1 MSNFYDVLG
10 VSETASQEDIK
21 KAYRKL
27 SLQYHPDRNNNSP
40 ESTAKFQS
48 ISAAY
53 DIIGDEDKR
62 RQHDMQSKMQFGPG
76 GMGMPFANMG
86 QHMGGMHM
94 GGMHGGNMHSGNMH
108 SGNMHSG
115 NMHMGGM
122 PTFFTTSTS
131 GDFDPSDLLNFVS
144 NNFFGGGGGGGGGGI
159 KIDGN
164 GIRVGN
170 TLFNMDTMKQR
181 MAKPTPIIKTE
192 TITLSKA
199 YTGYNMPIEI
209 TRWIVEGDVKR
220 EETETI
226 YIPIPRGVDNNELII
241 LRDKGNSL
249 SEHNKGDI
257 KVFIKIQNESEFT
270 RNGLDLI
277 LNKTISLKD
286 ALCGFIFDMNFL
298 DGRIFKLNN
307 NVGSIIANNYNKVI
321 PGLGMK
327 RDDHTGNL
335 LINFTVTFPEQLS
348 LEQIEALQ
356 KIL

>member
-1 MSNFYDVLG
+1 MSNYYEVLG

-27 SLQYHPDRNNNSP
+27 SLQYHPDRNSNSA

-53 DIIGDEDKR
+53 DIIGDENKR
-62 RQHDMQSKMQFGPG
+62 KQHDMQSKMQFAPNG
-76 GMGMPFANMG
+76 GMAFPFPPNNMN
-86 QHMGGMHM
+86 GG
-94 GGMHGGNMHSGNMH
+94 
-108 SGNMHSG
+108 
-115 NMHMGGM
+115 GGM
-122 PTFFTTSTS
+122 PTFFTTSS
-131 GDFDPSDLLNFVS
+131 GEFNPADILNFMS
-144 NNFFGGGGGGGGGGI
+144 NNFFGQGGGI

-164 GIRVGN
+164 GIRVGGN
-170 TLFNMDTMKQR
+170 VFNMDTMKQR
-181 MAKPTPIIKTE
+181 LAKPTPIVKSE

-209 TRWIVEGDVKR
+209 TRWIVENDIKR

-226 YIPIPRGVDNNELII
+226 YIPVPPGVDNNEIII
-241 LRDKGNSL
+241 LREKGNIL
-249 SEHNKGDI
+249 AENNKGDI
-257 KVFIKIQNESEFT
+257 KVFIKIQNDTDFI

-286 ALCGFIFDMNFL
+286 ALCGFVFDMNFL

-307 NVGSIIANNYNKVI
+307 NVGNIISNNYNKVI

-327 RDDHTGNL
+327 RDDHIGNL
-335 LINFTVTFPEQLS
+335 LINFTVTFPDQLS
-348 LEQIEALQ
+348 AEQIEALQ
-356 KIL
+356 KIH

>member
-1 MSNFYDVLG
+1 MSSFYETLG
-10 VSETASQEDIK
+10 LSETASQDEIK

-27 SLQYHPDRNNNSP
+27 SLQYHPDRNNNSA
-40 ESTAKFQS
+40 ESTTKFQN

-53 DIIGDEDKR
+53 DIIGDEAKR
-62 RQHDMQSKMQFGPG
+62 RQYDMQSKMQG
-76 GMGMPFANMG
+76 GAGMQGGGGMPFHASFA
-86 QHMGGMHM
+86 
-94 GGMHGGNMHSGNMH
+94 HGGI
-108 SGNMHSG
+108 
-115 NMHMGGM
+115 
-122 PTFFTTSTS
+122 PTFFTTTN
-131 GDFDPSDLLNFVS
+131 GGNFDPSEILNFMS
-144 NNFFGGGGGGGGGGI
+144 SNFFGGMGGMQGGMQSGGGGGGGGI
-159 KIDGN
+159 KIDGS

-170 TLFNMDTMKQR
+170 TIFNMDNLKQR
-181 MAKPTPIIKTE
+181 LAKPTPIIKTE

-226 YIPIPRGVDNNELII
+226 YIPIPRGVDNNEIII
-241 LRDKGNSL
+241 LREKGNIL
-249 SEHNKGDI
+249 ADNNKGDI
-257 KVFIKIQNESEFT
+257 KVFIKIQNDTEFV

-277 LNKTISLKD
+277 MNKTISLKD
-286 ALCGFIFDMNFL
+286 ALCGFSFDMTYL
-298 DGRIFKLNN
+298 DGRVFKLNN

-321 PGLGMK
+321 QGMGMK
-327 RDDHTGNL
+327 REEHIGNL

>member
-1 MSNFYDVLG
+1 MSNFYEILG
-10 VSETASQEDIK
+10 VPETASQEDIK

-27 SLQYHPDRNNNSP
+27 SLQYHPDRNANSP
-40 ESTAKFQS
+40 ESTLKFQS

-53 DIIGDEDKR
+53 DVLGDEDKR
-62 RQHDMQSKMQFGPG
+62 RQHDMQSKMQANMQFGPG
-76 GMGMPFANMG
+76 GGGGGGMPFHMPFGPMGMSFANT
-86 QHMGGMHM
+86 MGGQ
-94 GGMHGGNMHSGNMH
+94 G
-108 SGNMHSG
+108 
-115 NMHMGGM
+115 
-122 PTFFTTSTS
+122 PAFFTTNNSE
-131 GDFDPSDLLNFVS
+131 FDASDILNFVS
-144 NNFFGGGGGGGGGGI
+144 NNFFGGGNGI

-164 GIRVGN
+164 GIRVGGF
-170 TLFNMDTMKQR
+170 TMDNIKQR
-181 MAKPTPIIKTE
+181 LAKPTPIIKTE

-257 KVFIKIQNESEFT
+257 KVFIKILNDTDFE
-270 RNGLDLI
+270 RNGLDLT

-286 ALCGFIFDMNFL
+286 ALCGFTFDMNFL

-307 NVGSIIANNYNKVI
+307 NVGNIITNNYNKVI
-321 PGLGMK
+321 PGMGMK
-327 RDDHTGNL
+327 REDHVGNL
-335 LINFTVTFPEQLS
+335 LINFNVIFPDQLS
-348 LEQIEALQ
+348 AEQIEGLQ
-356 KIL
+356 RIL